1 MAHAVEALNGAVP
14 HCDACAA
21 RGRANDHAGALTRT
35 RRAIVGWLARINGT
49 PVADISRGDLGAI
62 RRLAEA

>member
-1 MAHAVEALNGAVP
+1 MAHALEAMDGATP
-14 HCDACAA
+14 HCEACAA
-21 RGRANDHAGALTRT
+21 RARSADGVLGRT
-35 RRAIVGWLARINGT
+35 RRTLVGWLSRLNGT

>member
-1 MAHAVEALNGAVP
+1 MAQAIERSHQHTQACE
-14 HCDACAA
+14 ACALREPVPTSFLA
-21 RGRANDHAGALTRT
+21 RT
-35 RRAIVGWLARINGT
+35 RRALVGWLAYLNGT